1 MLFAIYFSIFF
12 LFALMV
18 KNALESRPFPIVM
31 QGAVV
36 HGPGASEKVF
46 FPAEQLALLEL
57 EAAKGKLQS
66 QIISDPTVNVQ
77 VWL

>member
-1 MLFAIYFSIFF
+1 MGQVLQKRS
-12 LFALMV
+12 
-18 KNALESRPFPIVM
+18 
-31 QGAVV
+31 
-36 HGPGASEKVF
+36 F